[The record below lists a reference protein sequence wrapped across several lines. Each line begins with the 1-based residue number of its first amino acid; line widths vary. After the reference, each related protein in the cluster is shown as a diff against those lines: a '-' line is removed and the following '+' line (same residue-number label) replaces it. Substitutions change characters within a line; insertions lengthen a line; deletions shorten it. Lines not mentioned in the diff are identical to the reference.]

1 MDFALT
7 EEQTLI
13 VDTVRD
19 FVERELYPHEDLV
32 ERLDDIPDEVA
43 ERIRASAIRSGLYA
57 PNMPAT
63 VGGGGLSAVDL
74 ILVERELGRASFA
87 LQSLVGR
94 PSNILMACE
103 GEQIERY
110 LLPAVRGE
118 RHDCLAMTEPE
129 AGSDVQSMRT
139 QAVLDGDEWVI
150 TGTKHFISHAD
161 RSDFI
166 ILFAVTGQQE
176 TSRGARSRI
185 SALLVDTDTPGLS
198 ISRGSSC
205 VSHRGYH
212 QSELHFDAARV
223 PASALLGEEGRGLE
237 LMGEWLGAARLVI
250 AANSVGRA
258 QRILAETQQWV
269 SQRRAFG
276 QAIGRF
282 QGISFPLADSITE
295 VAAAELLTLQAA
307 DRLDRGC
314 MSDTDAAMAK
324 LFATETLGRVADR
337 AVQAFGG
344 MGLMPEARI
353 ERWWRDARVERIWD
367 GTSEIQ
373 RHIISRAALRQLG
386 S

>member
-32 ERLDDIPDEVA
+32 ERLDDIPDEIA

-94 PSNILMACE
+94 PSNILMACQ

-139 QAVLDGDEWVI
+139 QALLDGDEWVI

-176 TSRGARSRI
+176 TSRGVRSRI

-276 QAIGRF
+276 QTIGRF

>member
-1 MDFALT
+1 MDFTLT
-7 EEQTLI
+7 EEQSLI
-13 VDTVRD
+13 VETVRD
-19 FVERELYPHEDLV
+19 FVERELYPYEDLV
-32 ERLDDIPDEVA
+32 EQLDEVPDEVA
-43 ERIRASAIRSGLYA
+43 ARIRASAVRSGLYA
-57 PNMPAT
+57 PNMPES
-63 VGGGGLSAVDL
+63 VGGGGLDAVSL
-74 ILVERELGRASFA
+74 MLVERELGRASFA

-94 PSNILMACE
+94 PSNILMACT

-110 LLPAVRGE
+110 LLPAVRGD
-118 RHDCLAMTEPE
+118 RHDCLAMTEPD

-139 QAVLDGDEWVI
+139 RADREGDHWIVS
-150 TGTKHFISHAD
+150 GTKHFISHAD

-166 ILFAVTGQQE
+166 VLFAVTGHD
-176 TSRGARSRI
+176 TGPRGKRARI
-185 SALLVDTDTPGLS
+185 SAFLVDSDVRGLT
-198 ISRGSSC
+198 ITRGSAC

-212 QSELHFDAARV
+212 QCELHFDGVRL

-258 QRILAETQQWV
+258 QRILNETLGWV
-269 SQRRAFG
+269 SQRKAFG
-276 QAIGRF
+276 QTIGRF
-282 QGISFPLADSITE
+282 QGVSFPLADSITE

-307 DRLDRGC
+307 ARFDRGV
-314 MSDTDAAMAK
+314 MNDTDAAMAK

-344 MGLMPEARI
+344 MGLMAEARI

-373 RHIISRAALRQLG
+373 RHIISRAALRPLG